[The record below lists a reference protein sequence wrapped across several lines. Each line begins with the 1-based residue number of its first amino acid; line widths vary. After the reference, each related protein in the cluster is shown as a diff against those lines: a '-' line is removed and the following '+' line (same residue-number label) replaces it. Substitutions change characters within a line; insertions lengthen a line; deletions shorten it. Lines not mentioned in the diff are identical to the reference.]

1 MIEVSVDVILV
12 YLVKPSYLVY
22 SFASDSIAFEDSDVE
37 ISTESEG
44 LKVLASYHDTSSA
57 YERVV
62 DIVTC
67 LNLTLICH

>member
-37 ISTESEG
+37 ITTKSEG
-44 LKVLASYHDTSSA
+44 LKVLASNHDTSSA

-67 LNLTLICH
+67 LDLTLVCH